1 MINIILQNKFSWY
14 ILLNSLLFII
24 YSKKDD
30 YYENIELIID
40 FLQINLFLYT
50 SLVGFSSNSFIL
62 SALLSTFFLILT
74 FMCLGITYDSFL
86 FDHLE
91 YEVRILF
98 LYIFMLPLTLILG
111 LIL

>member
-74 FMCLGITYDSFL
+74 FMGLGITYDSFL

-91 YEVRILF
+91 YDVRI